1 MREYIY
7 RQNIGSV
14 DGSVV
19 GSVVGQSWV
28 KRGSHA
34 RSNHEE
40 DVATTRN
47 FVSIPL
53 ASVNEA
59 VAFTVFICRSVLICA
74 QTAHSESS
82 RDSGTDGHDAR
93 MHKLVALS
101 ASHLEAS

>member
-47 FVSIPL
+47 FVSNLINRQRSCCIHSIHMSL
-53 ASVNEA
+53 CVNLRA
-59 VAFTVFICRSVLICA
+59 NSAFRIFA
-74 QTAHSESS
+74 
-82 RDSGTDGHDAR
+82 
-93 MHKLVALS
+93 
-101 ASHLEAS
+101 